1 MFSHKKD
8 LPYSVILHYKGG
20 SVYNVWPFRWLKET
34 SFRDKV
40 LAEKDKILVP
50 VL

>member
-8 LPYSVILHYKGG
+8 LPYGVILHYKGG
-20 SVYNVWPFRWLKET
+20 SVYNVWLFWWLNEN
-34 SFRDKV
+34 SSGDKV